1 MLRPGIAEAGDQKV
15 HRCRSLS
22 PAEEAHRSV
31 LGGGCVLVRGLG
43 GFALGALRPLLAF
56 ALDSPFLELRETARN
71 RAGGEHQLRIVEKGD
86 ALDRGQV
93 LDAQRDPDLE
103 RRDVELHVL
112 GDAGRES
119 LELHLAADE
128 LNDAALLRARRLADE
143 LEADRGL
150 DRAVE
155 THLVEVDVGERAA
168 DRVALEVLEDGVMG
182 RRLPLDHDVDDRVE
196 PRRAGQR
203 GPKAA
208 LVHDDRA
215 RVTLPVE
222 DARHQTLLAKAAHAA
237 GAELLDSALGDLQ
250 GDTIARHRRAMVAE
264 ADCTDRHATTL
275 RAQSGIERPSASNAS
290 CFTLATGKPAA
301 QRRLLR
307 EAERTR
313 DAQARLVGG
322 VDPDLDAVDA
332 ADADRDPRERGRR
345 FARIAATD
353 RRGTDPVAD
362 LERSLAG
369 ARVEPRAADGL
380 AFVAREDAV
389 DEVLAEIEPPPKAPQ
404 EPDPLVERPGLVVCP
419 RHPGTEVVEAGVDRV
434 REERCIARVPAAEHE
449 PLCADQVRG
458 RWVVDARQWR
468 DATSRAPSLN
478 RDDHE

>member
-1 MLRPGIAEAGDQKV
+1 
-15 HRCRSLS
+15 
-22 PAEEAHRSV
+22 
-31 LGGGCVLVRGLG
+31 
-43 GFALGALRPLLAF
+43 
-56 ALDSPFLELRETARN
+56 
-71 RAGGEHQLRIVEKGD
+71 
-86 ALDRGQV
+86 
-93 LDAQRDPDLE
+93 
-103 RRDVELHVL
+103 
-112 GDAGRES
+112 
-119 LELHLAADE
+119 
-128 LNDAALLRARRLADE
+128 
-143 LEADRGL
+143 
-150 DRAVE
+150 
-155 THLVEVDVGERAA
+155 
-168 DRVALEVLEDGVMG
+168 MG
-182 RRLPLDHDVDDRVE
+182 SRLPLDHDVDDRVQT
-196 PRRAGQR
+196 RRAGQR
-203 GPKAA
+203 GTEAA
-208 LVHDDRA
+208 LVHHDRA

-222 DARHQTLLAKAAHAA
+222 DAGHQTLLAKAAHAA
-237 GAELLDSALGDLQ
+237 GAELLDSALGDLE

-290 CFTLATGKPAA
+290 SRALETGVRSSSSAKTAKATASRSRFALPAGKPAA

-307 EAERTR
+307 EAEGAR

-353 RRGTDPVAD
+353 RRGADPVAD

-389 DEVLAEIEPPPKAPQ
+389 DEILPEIEPSPKAPQ

-478 RDDHE
+478 GATTRRTARSNCRAGYVRPSPVRAAPSARKRLDAKVVLGVELARSMSSSSRPR